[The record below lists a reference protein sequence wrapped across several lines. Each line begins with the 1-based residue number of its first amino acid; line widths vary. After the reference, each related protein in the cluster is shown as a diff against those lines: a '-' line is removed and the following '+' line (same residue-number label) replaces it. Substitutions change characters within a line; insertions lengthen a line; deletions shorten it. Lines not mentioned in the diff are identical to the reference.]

1 LEGTS
6 ILKEKLSRGEFI
18 VTAEIAPPKSA
29 SADDFIARA
38 EKMRG
43 FADAYNVTDNQT
55 AMVRLSSLA
64 GSVMCLRMGMEP
76 IMQIVCRDRNRIA
89 MQSDILG
96 AHALGV
102 RNVLCISGDHQSFGN
117 QPDAKNVFDV
127 DSTQQIMIF
136 RKMTDEGRLWGG
148 DEIMNPPKLC
158 IGAATNPFGTPMG
171 MHMLRTMNKLAAG
184 AEFFQTQAVFDLDR
198 FDEWMEGIRKQG
210 IHKKAGIIVGIL
222 PLRTVR
228 AARFMM
234 NNVPGTCV
242 PDTVLK
248 RLTSAADSSAEGL
261 RIAAETIEHVSSQE
275 GVAGIHIMP
284 INWHASVGQLVNMT
298 GLGPSP

>member
-1 LEGTS
+1 MEGTS

-96 AHALGV
+96 AHALGG

-117 QPDAKNVFDV
+117 
-127 DSTQQIMIF
+127 
-136 RKMTDEGRLWGG
+136 
-148 DEIMNPPKLC
+148 
-158 IGAATNPFGTPMG
+158 
-171 MHMLRTMNKLAAG
+171 
-184 AEFFQTQAVFDLDR
+184 
-198 FDEWMEGIRKQG
+198 
-210 IHKKAGIIVGIL
+210 
-222 PLRTVR
+222 
-228 AARFMM
+228 
-234 NNVPGTCV
+234 
-242 PDTVLK
+242 
-248 RLTSAADSSAEGL
+248 
-261 RIAAETIEHVSSQE
+261 
-275 GVAGIHIMP
+275 
-284 INWHASVGQLVNMT
+284 
-298 GLGPSP
+298 

>member
-1 LEGTS
+1 MEGTS
-6 ILKEKLSRGEFI
+6 VLKEKLSRGEFI

-29 SADDFIARA
+29 SAEDFIARA
-38 EKMRG
+38 EKMKG

-89 MQSDILG
+89 MQSDVLG
-96 AHALGV
+96 AHALGI
-102 RNVLCISGDHQSFGN
+102 RNILCLSGDHQSFGN

-148 DEIMNPPKLC
+148 DEIKNPPRLC
-158 IGAATNPFGTPMG
+158 IGAATNPFGTPPR

-184 AEFFQTQAVFDLDR
+184 SEFFQTQAVFDLDR
-198 FDEWMEGIRKQG
+198 FDEWMEDARRLN
-210 IHKKAGIIVGIL
+210 IHKKAGIIVGII
-222 PLRTVR
+222 PLKTVR
-228 AARFMM
+228 AAKFMID
-234 NNVPGTCV
+234 NVPGTCV
-242 PDTVLK
+242 PDSVIE
-248 RLTSAADSSAEGL
+248 RLSSAADPAAEGL
-261 RIAAETIEHVSSQE
+261 RIAAETIEHVSSQK
-275 GVAGIHIMP
+275 GVAGVHIMP
-284 INWHASVGQLVNMT
+284 INWYDSVGRLIEMT
-298 GLGPSP
+298 GLRPSL

>member
-1 LEGTS
+1 MEGTS

-242 PDTVLK
+242 
-248 RLTSAADSSAEGL
+248 
-261 RIAAETIEHVSSQE
+261 RIRS
-275 GVAGIHIMP
+275 
-284 INWHASVGQLVNMT
+284 
-298 GLGPSP
+298 

>member
-1 LEGTS
+1 MEHVSGLQ
-6 ILKEKLSRGEFI
+6 KKLSRGEFV

-29 SADDFIARA
+29 SAEDFIMRA
-38 EKMRG
+38 EKLKG

-64 GSVMCLRMGMEP
+64 GSIMCLNMGMEP
-76 IMQIVCRDRNRIA
+76 IMQMACRDRNRIA
-89 MQSDILG
+89 MQSDVLG

-136 RKMTDEGRLWGG
+136 RKMTDEGLLWGG
-148 DEIMNPPKLC
+148 DEITNPPKLFL
-158 IGAATNPFGTPMG
+158 GAATNPFGTPER
-171 MHMLRTMNKLAAG
+171 MHMIRTRNKLAAG
-184 AEFFQTQAVFDLDR
+184 ADFFQTQAVFDLDK
-198 FDEWMEGIRKQG
+198 FDLWMESVRRYG
-210 IHKKAGIIVGIL
+210 IHKKTAVIVGVL
-222 PLRTVR
+222 PLKTMG

-242 PDTVLK
+242 PDSVMK
-248 RLTSAADSSAEGL
+248 RLSSAADEQEEGL
-261 RIAAETIEHVSSQE
+261 RIAAEIIDHVSSQE
-275 GVAGIHIMP
+275 GVAGVHLMP
-284 INWHASVGQLVNMT
+284 INWHASVGRLVEMT
-298 GLGPSP
+298 GIKPSP